1 MSQGIRPY
9 VTTGIALV
17 GASAIAVA
25 PITAPPPEVNATPIA
40 TTQRVV
46 TAEVQLASLASL
58 ADYTFADAAL
68 LTGNAVFVNLP
79 LLAVVLPTTVVIAFA
94 SGVGVPELAFLV
106 VNRFVT
112 IPLDLARPWAAA
124 LANSLP
130 EPLGGVP
137 VEDSSAPGQGIIFD
151 SFHAV
156 NDAVR
161 GLLVDIF
168 APNGALAQRSVA
180 NAEPEQSWPPDAE
193 RVGEVLQLLAEAVPD
208 VPRLVIGDAEEVFA
222 YLAAGRP
229 VDAAR
234 SLVSNAIDTS
244 VRAAAIPTILG
255 ATFLPQPIG
264 GGWGNTP
271 ESERG
276 LLVNGYNQAFDI
288 AKVLTDE
295 IKPDPLPGIVAQK
308 AIEPTVVNELP
319 KDSGNV
325 VDLTLP
331 DPNKKV
337 EDGGNL
343 IMSQGS
349 DLSNGGTVTKSE
361 NNRPKVGSN
370 VRAVVKEVRKEM
382 RETVK
387 DFRQGVRDVV
397 KAVTGLG
404 KKEAKQETNN
414 ENPTPN
420 P

>member
-17 GASAIAVA
+17 GAGAIAVA
-25 PITAPPPEVNATPIA
+25 PITAPPPEVHATPIA

-46 TAEVQLASLASL
+46 TADVQLAALTSL

-68 LTGNAVFVNLP
+68 LTGNAVFINLP
-79 LLAVVLPTTVVIAFA
+79 LLAVVLPTTVAIAFA
-94 SGVGVPELAFLV
+94 SGVGVPELGFLV

-112 IPLDLARPWAAA
+112 IPLDIARPWAAA

-137 VEDSSAPGQGIIFD
+137 VEDSNAPGQGAVFD

-161 GLLVDIF
+161 GLIVDIF
-168 APNGALAQRSVA
+168 APNQALAQ
-180 NAEPEQSWPPDAE
+180 Q
-193 RVGEVLQLLAEAVPD
+193 
-208 VPRLVIGDAEEVFA
+208 
-222 YLAAGRP
+222 
-229 VDAAR
+229 
-234 SLVSNAIDTS
+234 
-244 VRAAAIPTILG
+244 
-255 ATFLPQPIG
+255 
-264 GGWGNTP
+264 
-271 ESERG
+271 RG
-276 LLVNGYNQAFDI
+276 
-288 AKVLTDE
+288 
-295 IKPDPLPGIVAQK
+295 LPGIVAQK
-308 AIEPTVVNELP
+308 AVEPTDVNELP
-319 KDSGNV
+319 GGSGNV

-343 IMSQGS
+343 IVSQGS

-361 NNRPKVGSN
+361 NNRPKAGSN

-397 KAVTGLG
+397 KTVTGLG
-404 KKEAKQETNN
+404 KKKEVTKHETS
-414 ENPTPN
+414 TPGE
-420 P
+420 